1 MTELKNGIKIIAVD
15 AGYGNIKCGCGS
27 IFKTAVTEYDT
38 EPIFKGSILE
48 FKGKYYRIGE
58 GHKEFIP
65 DKSIDNDFY
74 ILTLAGIV
82 KELKRAGIY
91 DGTVYL
97 AAGLPLKWVQSRRDS
112 FKDYL
117 LQDRSIDLKYNGA
130 DFHIELI
137 GCSIFPQGYPA
148 IVKRLKDFDG
158 TNILAD
164 IGNGTMNILYIQ
176 NKKPVENKSW
186 TEKLGVNQLV
196 IRAKNA
202 VMDNYGVKIDDD
214 IIERYIRYGKADI
227 APKYIDLLHT
237 EAVRYTKEV
246 FEALRRY
253 DYNSELMKLYITGG
267 GGCIV
272 KNFGNYDKERVEIIE
287 DICAAAK
294 GFEYL
299 ASLQF
304 TRT

>member
-1 MTELKNGIKIIAVD
+1 MIELKNGIKIIAVD
-15 AGYGNIKCGCGS
+15 AGYGNVKCGCGS

-38 EPIFKGSILE
+38 EPIFKGNILE

-58 GHKEFIP
+58 GHKEFVS
-65 DKSIDNDFY
+65 DKSMDNDFY
-74 ILTLAGIV
+74 ILTLMGIV

-97 AAGLPLKWVQSRRDS
+97 AAGLPLKWVQSQRDS
-112 FKDYL
+112 FKEYL
-117 LQDRSIDLKYNGA
+117 LQDKSIDLKYNDA

-148 IVKRLKDFDG
+148 IVKRLKDFGG

-186 TEKLGVNQLV
+186 TEKIGVNQL
-196 IRAKNA
+196 ILRAKNA
-202 VMDNYGVKIDDD
+202 VMDNHGVKIDDD
-214 IIERYIRYGKADI
+214 IIEQYIRYGKADI
-227 APKYIDLLHT
+227 ATKYIDLLHT

-246 FEALRRY
+246 FEVLRRY
-253 DYNSELMKLYITGG
+253 DYNSDLMKLYIIGG
-267 GGCIV
+267 GGCII

-287 DICAAAK
+287 DICATAK